1 MISQEIIKK
10 YCVKIMIFNSWK
22 KRKASSNKTKA
33 PNKEGL
39 NKENNDNF
47 NEVKLEEV
55 NSPSLLGKE
64 IKIIGKIS
72 SKGALQLDGILEGE
86 IIASKLVIEKSAKVV
101 GSVTSEDLVI
111 KGRII
116 GPVFGKKVRFGSS
129 ARVEGDTFHETIA
142 IEDGAYYEGSIRRHV
157 GEAKKSKEPF
167 IGTLIK
173 KS

>member
-1 MISQEIIKK
+1 MF
-10 YCVKIMIFNSWK
+10 FNLWK
-22 KRKASSNKTKA
+22 KRKVGSDKTQLVSK
-33 PNKEGL
+33 NVTK
-39 NKENNDNF
+39 KENANNF
-47 NEVKLEEV
+47 KEIELDQD

-72 SKGALQLDGILEGE
+72 SKGALQLDGDLEGE
-86 IIASKLVIEKSAKVV
+86 ITASKLVIEKSAKVV
-101 GSVTSEDLVI
+101 GSVTSDDLVI

-157 GEAKKSKEPF
+157 GNTERPNKLLKN
-167 IGTLIK
+167 T
-173 KS
+173 